1 MPFDKIKTTEAA
13 NKFRDFCGYFF
24 SRFYIEIADF
34 PHRGLDKLFW
44 T

>member
-1 MPFDKIKTTEAA
+1 MPFDKVKTQEKAEI
-13 NKFRDFCGYFF
+13 FRASLGDSFL
-24 SRFYIEIADF
+24 SFYIEIADF